1 MQARFYEHKY
11 RSCMLVFARFSLY
24 NSSLTSS
31 IYSCDKDPT
40 IIHLTTGL
48 RQTHRFSLQVFRF
61 LVNHTH
67 VYIHCDLRLCNRNIA
82 NSLCTRST
90 PCSVRARRDVSS
102 FDGNYHVSIGP
113 VISWEKRTS
122 DSNKNKEDEENNQNG
137 TENTTGL
144 T

>member
-1 MQARFYEHKY
+1 MYPVMVG
-11 RSCMLVFARFSLY
+11 RSFSKSNYISTWCY
-24 NSSLTSS
+24 N
-31 IYSCDKDPT
+31 SCDKNPT
-40 IIHLTTGL
+40 IVHLTTGL

-61 LVNHTH
+61 LVNHTL

-82 NSLCTRST
+82 NSLCARST

-113 VISWEKRTS
+113 VISREKRTS
-122 DSNKNKEDEENNQNG
+122 DSNKNKEDEKNNQNG

>member
-40 IIHLTTGL
+40 IVHLTTGL
-48 RQTHRFSLQVFRF
+48 RQTHRFTLQVFRF
-61 LVNHTH
+61 LVNHTL
-67 VYIHCDLRLCNRNIA
+67 VYIHCNLRLCNRNIP

-90 PCSVRARRDVSS
+90 TCPVRSRRDATSR
-102 FDGNYHVSIGP
+102 DDTYPVSIGP
-113 VISWEKRTS
+113 LISRETNS
-122 DSNKNKEDEENNQNG
+122 
-137 TENTTGL
+137 GL
-144 T
+144 LYSASSSICFELVLKTAKGFLR